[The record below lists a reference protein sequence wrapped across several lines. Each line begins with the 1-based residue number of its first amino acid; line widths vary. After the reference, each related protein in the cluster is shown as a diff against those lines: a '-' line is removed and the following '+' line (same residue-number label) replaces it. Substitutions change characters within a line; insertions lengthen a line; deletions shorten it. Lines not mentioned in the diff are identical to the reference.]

1 VDRATRRLFAV
12 VLAALV
18 LVAGGAAI
26 FLSGTTM
33 PEDEPPAGATAV
45 VGVIVGV
52 DAASL
57 GDVRSF
63 DLRLDD
69 GTVRTF
75 GLDELENADQFPP
88 GHLGEHQVT
97 AEPVRVWFR
106 STSAGDQAVRLED
119 APR

>member
-12 VLAALV
+12 VLVALV
-18 LVAGGAAI
+18 VVVGGAAI
-26 FLSGTTM
+26 FLSGSTM
-33 PEDEPPAGATAV
+33 PDDEPPAGATMV

-52 DAASL
+52 EAASL
-57 GDVRSF
+57 ADVRSF
-63 DLRLDD
+63 DLRLKD
-69 GTVRTF
+69 GTIRTF
-75 GLDELENADQFPP
+75 LLDELENADRFPP

-106 STSAGDQAVRLED
+106 STPAGDQAIRLED